1 MRMLCLNLF
10 TGTLCCDSPIV
21 GVIAEAVDKWFF
33 QLLEKCSA
41 CAGGEEETVCFL
53 LVWLCSQ
60 VRCCPTRMQRK
71 GISMLFGLRQRW
83 RLWLAFKCFP
93 ECPFHG
99 IWLQKREQCSQ
110 RQVQAIIPKWS
121 WVSVW
126 LLGSM
131 GLVQHR
137 TKAIWTFCIYSSRLP
152 LGYSIILRGSK
163 SQGCLTWGR
172 QATSLSSAA

>member
-1 MRMLCLNLF
+1 MHVLGVRRRLYFLF
-10 TGTLCCDSPIV
+10 I
-21 GVIAEAVDKWFF
+21 
-33 QLLEKCSA
+33 
-41 CAGGEEETVCFL
+41 
-53 LVWLCSQ
+53 WLCSQ
-60 VRCCPTRMQRK
+60 VHCCTTGTQRE
-71 GISMLFGLRQRW
+71 GISVLFGLRQRW

-110 RQVQAIIPKWS
+110 RQVQTKTGAKSKWF
-121 WVSVW
+121 WVSLW

-137 TKAIWTFCIYSSRLP
+137 TKVIWTFCIYSSRLP
-152 LGYSIILRGSK
+152 LGYSIILRGRK